1 MSVRLVLVLL
11 GTALGLFL
19 ARGILHFDPASYCRF
34 ADTQTH
40 FGVPNF
46 WNVITNLGFVWIG
59 VVGLR
64 RAGSFPADVRLL
76 GRIFSAA
83 LVATAFGSAYFHWET
98 TPPRLFWDQLPMS
111 VGFGS
116 FVGIVLADR
125 IRAATGRWIGIGLSI
140 VGPISVWNIY
150 YGNGETAFYL
160 ALQFGSLIFA
170 ILLLLAFPRGSLRR
184 SWILVGIGFYVFAK
198 VLELKDEAIF
208 AVTGF
213 MSGHSLK
220 HLSATAALYA
230 ILRAFPISM
239 EEITHDP
246 SRKEV
251 PAPFAR
257 A

>member
-1 MSVRLVLVLL
+1 MSVRLALVLV

-19 ARGILHFDPASYCRF
+19 ARGILHFDPATYCSF
-34 ADTQTH
+34 ADTEKH
-40 FGVPNF
+40 FGIPNF
-46 WNVITNLGFVWIG
+46 WNVVTNLGFVWIG
-59 VVGLR
+59 VEGLR
-64 RAGSFPADVRLL
+64 RSRGFPGDVRLL
-76 GRIFSAA
+76 GRLFSTA
-83 LVATAFGSAYFHWET
+83 LIATAFGSAYFHWET

-116 FVGIVLADR
+116 FVGVVLANR
-125 IRAATGRWIGIGLSI
+125 IRASTGRWVGIGLSI
-140 VGPISVWNIY
+140 LGPISVWNIY

-170 ILLLLAFPRGSLRR
+170 ILLLLAFPQGTLRR
-184 SWILVGIGFYVFAK
+184 SWIFVGIGFYVLAK
-198 VLELKDEAIF
+198 VFELKDEAIF
-208 AVTGF
+208 VGTGF

-239 EEITHDP
+239 EEITHGTERIEMSEP
-246 SRKEV
+246 L
-251 PAPFAR
+251 AR